1 MGLIRKYGCA
11 GAGMLLLAGLYAGPV
26 QAERL
31 FLDGHGSSP
40 SRVAFIVQDFA
51 FDSTPPSEIFGP
63 TLLKTIEV
71 TMVYEGKD
79 APFVSIMDLEIKCP
93 NPSAGM
99 TYKKAVREDKKRG
112 GGPPPPPALLPD
124 PDTVEFRMVRGSQY
138 LKNAVGFQDMAPT
151 NWQAADSYAMKRIY
165 RVACNDTLIAH
176 AKANTPIV
184 KGEVT
189 EYNKTGEY
197 LDMAA
202 LRKNLEA
209 IDLQYAEYVP
219 SGVFG
224 LYLADMVWE
233 KLWTD
238 APPPKIDYGPP
249 LTPEQEVALKEK
261 IASFRQQL
269 TAQRGELES
278 SLKSQKA
285 QMDFTADAAKF
296 RGGRKW
302 AKGEA
307 MINRM
312 WLSKTE
318 REVVASLG
326 TPHVAEAGGVR
337 FLSYGQVYDNQAVF
351 QNVVTGAVRVNGVFR
366 SCNVQFALIPDSSGD
381 YRVADVIIRADSNI
395 NGADT
400 KSTLATNCREILDR
414 PM

>member
-1 MGLIRKYGCA
+1 MGLMRKYG
-11 GAGMLLLAGLYAGPV
+11 GAGIGALFVACLYVVPA

-31 FLDGHGSSP
+31 FLDGHGLSP
-40 SRVAFIVQDFA
+40 DRVAFIVQDFA
-51 FDSTPPSEIFGP
+51 FDSTPVSLEPGP

-71 TMVYEGKD
+71 TMVYEGKA

-93 NPSAGM
+93 NPAAGM
-99 TYKKAVREDKKRG
+99 TYKKAVRQQKRQG
-112 GGPPPPPALLPD
+112 DGSPPPPALLPD
-124 PDTVEFRMVRGSQY
+124 PETVEFRLVRGSQY
-138 LKNAVGFQDMAPT
+138 LKNAVGYKDMQPT
-151 NWQAADSYAMKRIY
+151 DWQTADSYAMKRIY
-165 RVACNDTLIAH
+165 RVACNDTLIAL
-176 AKANTPIV
+176 AKSKTPIV

-189 EYNKTGEY
+189 DQNKTGEY

-209 IDLQYAEYVP
+209 IDLQYAEYLP

-224 LYLADMVWE
+224 IHLADLVWE

-238 APPPKIDYGPP
+238 VQPPKIDYGPP
-249 LTPEQEVALKEK
+249 LTPEQQVALREK

-269 TAQRGELES
+269 DAQRVEVES

-285 QMDFTADAAKF
+285 QMDFTAAAAKF
-296 RGGRKW
+296 RGGRQW
-302 AKGEA
+302 ARGEA

-326 TPHVAEAGGVR
+326 APQVAEAGGVR
-337 FLSYGQVYDNQAVF
+337 FLSYGHSYDNQAVL
-351 QNVVTGAVRVNGVFR
+351 QNVVTGAIRVNGVFR
-366 SCNVQFALIPDSSGD
+366 SCNVQFALIPDSNGE
-381 YRVADVIIRADSNI
+381 YRVADVIIKADSNI
-395 NGADT
+395 NGADV
-400 KSTLATNCREILDR
+400 KSTLATNCSEILDR